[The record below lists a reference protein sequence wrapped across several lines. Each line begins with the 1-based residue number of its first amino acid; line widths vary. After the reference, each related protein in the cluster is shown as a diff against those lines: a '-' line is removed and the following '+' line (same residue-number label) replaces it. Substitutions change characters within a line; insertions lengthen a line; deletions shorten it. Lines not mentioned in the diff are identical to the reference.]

1 MFSVDVRPDR
11 QASVLALR
19 GELDHHSVVQ
29 LREAADA
36 ILSRP
41 RPAMLVVIDCT
52 ALEFCDS
59 SGIGGLISVYQRL
72 SVHGGTLRLAA
83 VPGSVA
89 RVFKLTGL
97 EHVISVYST
106 ADAALIA
113 GSGMQDS
120 SAEGTPSSVHAAS
133 ER

>member
-1 MFSVDVRPDR
+1 
-11 QASVLALR
+11 VLALR

-41 RPAMLVVIDCT
+41 HPAILVVIDCT

-59 SGIGGLISVYQRL
+59 SGIGGLIGMYQRL
-72 SVHGGTLRLAA
+72 SAHGGTLRLAA

-106 ADAALIA
+106 ADDALTV
-113 GSGMQDS
+113 GSGMQDP
-120 SAEGTPSSVHAAS
+120 SAEGAPSSAHAAS